1 MKYIKKYKIITE
13 RYSNT
18 IEDELID
25 YIDDNTIEEWYDKNY
40 TMDADEIAT
49 SLAPN
54 YVWDNFDKER
64 FKEDFM
70 YDMKTD
76 HNYDDYDDYEF
87 KEFIK
92 KELTY
97 AKEDKIIELYN
108 ENNYDENDEDDEP
121 VTEFDIDYLEDL
133 DKDQLIEVIEVD
145 SDQDDFIEFI
155 THYIYDGYDV
165 EDIFSEFYGV
175 SEKSFQNQNR
185 YSYSSYNTPN
195 YYSFGEYLWKN
206 YRQYIDEDGIV
217 DDWKNNEDFEYK
229 KEVVKDNIYSSPELQ
244 EKILKKKTVLLLAE
258 LFEQNPK
265 SENISGTYK
274 FQQTY
279 INKKL
284 KDDLVWDKN
293 DKEYNE
299 EKFNIISDA
308 LEYLDDNFEL
318 NDTIKKRYP
327 DEMFKVDAKKYGM

>member
-13 RYSNT
+13 RYD
-18 IEDELID
+18 IQDELID
-25 YIDDNTIEEWYDKNY
+25 YLDDNTINEWYDKNY
-40 TMDADEIAT
+40 TMDADEIAI

-64 FKEDFM
+64 FKEDFIH
-70 YDMKTD
+70 DMKTD
-76 HNYDDYDDYEF
+76 RDYDDYDDYDF

-92 KELTY
+92 EALTDVKE
-97 AKEDKIIELYN
+97 KKIIELYN
-108 ENNYDENDEDDEP
+108 ENNYDENDENDEP

-145 SDQDDFIEFI
+145 SDQDDFINFI
-155 THYIYDGYDV
+155 THYVYDGYDV

-185 YSYSSYNTPN
+185 YSFSSYNTLTYN
-195 YYSFGEYLWKN
+195 SFGEYLWKN
-206 YRQYIDEDGIV
+206 YKQYVDEDGIV

-229 KEVVKDNIYSSPELQ
+229 KEIVKDNIYGSPELQ

-258 LFEQNPK
+258 LFEENPRNK
-265 SENISGTYK
+265 NISGTYK

-284 KDDLVWDKN
+284 KDDLVWDKT

-318 NDTIKKRYP
+318 NDSIKKRYP